1 MSQRYI
7 HSSILE
13 IGVYHYHCVVATVA
27 KPGAID
33 SYLHFLASLIVGTNK
48 KIATVSAR
56 TRSNL
61 LFSCVVSFFI
71 YFFDIAQTMICHSI
85 LSYEAK
91 LLEPK
96 G

>member
-1 MSQRYI
+1 MQQYLGFSWYQYVPSLLRLMSQRYI

-13 IGVYHYHCVVATVA
+13 IGVYHYHCVVDTVA

-33 SYLHFLASLIVGTNK
+33 SYLHFLASLIVGTNQ

-61 LFSCVVSFFI
+61 LFSCVVSFF
-71 YFFDIAQTMICHSI
+71 
-85 LSYEAK
+85 L
-91 LLEPK
+91 
-96 G
+96 